1 MMQHFYEAAKEIVR
15 IAILAG
21 ISAFITSLLDQ
32 VAKLPPGETTIVL
45 TFILKF
51 VDKVVYEYR
60 KTNKFNASWK
70 GLMPF

>member
-1 MMQHFYEAAKEIVR
+1 MFEHLYEATKEVLR
-15 IAILAG
+15 IALLAA

-60 KTNKFNASWK
+60 KNNKFDTSWK